1 MTFLALP
8 NPGPPWAAAVV
19 SPAPAEERNMSA
31 SVRPKTADPP
41 TRMKSRRVGPSQ
53 VSLPANPGMTSMGPD
68 PLRGKVGVC
77 GGNAWAGV
85 GVCAKDTSAG
95 ELVQQVSDVGQ
106 GFGTTQN
113 RSPRS

>member
-8 NPGPPWAAAVV
+8 NPGPPCWAAAVV
-19 SPAPAEERNMSA
+19 SPARADPRNRSA

-85 GVCAKDTSAG
+85 GVWVKDTSAG
-95 ELVQQVSDVGQ
+95 ELVQQVSGGPVG
-106 GFGTTQN
+106 
-113 RSPRS
+113 